1 MGPFLFLIVNLVQH
15 WHSHNV
21 GHNICSHIE
30 AANVVTFNSLTPI
43 FFSSATKFETAFSK
57 TITRESFLSGTSRRT
72 ATRWSSTGFPGATPP
87 AR

>member
-1 MGPFLFLIVNLVQH
+1 MGAFLFLIVNLVQH
-15 WHSHNV
+15 WHTENV

-30 AANVVTFNSLTPI
+30 AENVVTLISPTLV